1 MTLYWFAQA
10 IGVLAFFVGITLF
23 FNRDERR
30 FKLQLSAYSTI
41 IGCHFFLMGAGAAGS
56 SAMLNALRNLV
67 AAKTRSSIAMMVF
80 ILLTLAF
87 GFWRMQHAIE
97 ILPIFGTVISTW
109 ALFRTTGLTTR
120 CVMWVSTV
128 CWVIHN
134 VWLGSIG
141 GSLIEGSFLLLNG
154 FNIIRFYRLQLKG
167 IDPFLTE
174 KKGEKDIVK
183 KAEVA

>member
-1 MTLYWFAQA
+1 MTFYWFAQA
-10 IGVLAFFVGITLF
+10 VGVLAFFVGITMF

-30 FKLQLSAYSTI
+30 FRLQLSAYSAI
-41 IGCHFFLMGAGAAGS
+41 IGCHFFLMGASAAGS

-67 AAKTRSSIAMMVF
+67 AAKTRSNIAMLVF
-80 ILLTLAF
+80 ISLTLAF
-87 GFWRMQHAIE
+87 GLWRMQHAVE

-109 ALFRTTGLTTR
+109 AIFRTTGLTTR

-154 FNIIRFYRLQLKG
+154 FNIIRFYRLQQQG
-167 IDPFLTE
+167 IDPFLVE
-174 KKGEKDIVK
+174 K
-183 KAEVA
+183 KAEKEDVIQ

>member
-1 MTLYWFAQA
+1 M
-10 IGVLAFFVGITLF
+10 F
-23 FNRDERR
+23 FNRDEQR
-30 FKLQLSAYSTI
+30 FRLQLSAYSAI
-41 IGCHFFLMGAGAAGS
+41 IGCHFFLMGASAAGS

-67 AAKTRSSIAMMVF
+67 AAKTRSSIAMLVF
-80 ILLTLAF
+80 IVLTLAF
-87 GFWRMQHAIE
+87 GLWRMQHAVE

-109 ALFRTTGLTTR
+109 AIFRTTGLTTR

-154 FNIIRFYRLQLKG
+154 FNIIRFYRLQRQG
-167 IDPFLTE
+167 IDPFLVE
-174 KKGEKDIVK
+174 KN
-183 KAEVA
+183 VAK

>member
-1 MTLYWFAQA
+1 MTFYWFAQS
-10 IGVLAFFVGITLF
+10 IGVLAFFVGITMF

-30 FKLQLSAYSTI
+30 FRLHLSAYSAI
-41 IGCHFFLMGAGAAGS
+41 IGCHFFLMGASAAGS

-67 AAKTRSSIAMMVF
+67 AAKTRSSIAMLVF
-80 ILLTLAF
+80 IILILAF
-87 GFWRMQHAIE
+87 GLWRMQHAVE

-109 ALFRTTGLTTR
+109 AIFRTTGLTTR

-154 FNIIRFYRLQLKG
+154 FNIIRFYRLQRQG
-167 IDPFLTE
+167 IDPFLVE
-174 KKGEKDIVK
+174 KN
-183 KAEVA
+183 VAK